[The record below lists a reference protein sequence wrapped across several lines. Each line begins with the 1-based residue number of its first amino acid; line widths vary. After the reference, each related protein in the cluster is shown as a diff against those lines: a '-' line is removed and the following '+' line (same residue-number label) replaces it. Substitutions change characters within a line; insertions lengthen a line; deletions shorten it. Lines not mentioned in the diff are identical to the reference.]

1 MFLKYINKYFLKR
14 ILKNTFAFQIN
25 KKTMKN
31 FNIKPAVVKI
41 SIICLSFVF
50 LSWGIFGHEHI
61 NNAAVMALPKPL
73 QTFFYNHIDFITQ
86 ESTVPDLRKYTL
98 KDKDENP
105 RHYIDVENFGSFD
118 SIPHQFDV
126 AKKKYDEKFLAS
138 NGILPWYIQDVM
150 TKLTKA
156 FKDKR
161 KTEILFL
168 AADLGHYIGDANMP
182 LHTSANH
189 NGQLTNQKGIHA
201 LFESAIP
208 EMFGKNYNYHTAEA
222 QYVADINAAVWAM
235 IKDSHSFVEPLLLTD
250 RKLREMYTTDKLY
263 ETDINGAISK
273 NKFNDYIFSKEY
285 IANLHKDLNGMV
297 EKQIRKSI
305 VTTSNFWYTAWVNA
319 GKPNL
324 DDLDLDE
331 LTDRNAK
338 RLKQDLKLWEKG
350 KLFGLE
356 SEKDF

>member
-1 MFLKYINKYFLKR
+1 
-14 ILKNTFAFQIN
+14 
-25 KKTMKN
+25 MKN
-31 FNIKPAVVKI
+31 FKIKPTIAIFSVTCI
-41 SIICLSFVF
+41 AFF
-50 LSWGIFGHEHI
+50 TLSWGIFGHEHI

-98 KDKDENP
+98 KDKAENP

-118 SIPHQFDV
+118 SIPHSYDV
-126 AKKKYDEKFLAS
+126 AKKKYDDKFLSS

-189 NGQLTNQKGIHA
+189 NGQMTDQKGIHA

-208 EMFGKNYNYHTAEA
+208 EMFGKNYNYHTDQAE
-222 QYVADINAAVWAM
+222 YIVDIDMAIWAM
-235 IKDSHSFVEPLLLTD
+235 IKDSHSCVEPLLLTD
-250 RKLREMYTTDKLY
+250 RKLREKYTVDKLY
-263 ETDINGAISK
+263 EKDANGAVSK
-273 NKFNDYIFSKEY
+273 NKFNDLIFSKEY
-285 IANLHKDLNGMV
+285 TTSLHEALNGMV
-297 EKQIRKSI
+297 EKQLKKSI
-305 VTTSNFWYTAWVNA
+305 VATSNFWYTAWVNA

-324 DDLDLDE
+324 DDLDLKE
-331 LTDRNAK
+331 LTDRNSK

>member
-1 MFLKYINKYFLKR
+1 
-14 ILKNTFAFQIN
+14 
-25 KKTMKN
+25 MKN
-31 FNIKPAVVKI
+31 FKFKPTI
-41 SIICLSFVF
+41 IILTIICISFVT
-50 LSWGIFGHEHI
+50 LSWGIFTHDRI

-98 KDKDENP
+98 NDKAESP
-105 RHYIDVENFGSFD
+105 RHYIDIENFGSID
-118 SIPHQFDV
+118 SIPHQFV
-126 AKKKYDEKFLAS
+126 EAKKKYDEKFLTS

-208 EMFGKNYNYHTAEA
+208 EMFGKNYNYHTEQA
-222 QYVADINAAVWAM
+222 QYIANIEMATWAM
-235 IKDSHSFVEPLLLTD
+235 LRDSHSLVEPLLLID
-250 RKLREMYTTDKLY
+250 RKLREKYAYEKMYLLDG
-263 ETDINGAISK
+263 NGKISK
-273 NKFNDYIFSKEY
+273 NKFNDVIFSKEY
-285 IANLHKDLNGMV
+285 TENLHEALNGMV
-297 EKQIRKSI
+297 EKQIKKSI
-305 VTTSNFWYTAWVNA
+305 ITTSNFWYTAWVNA

-324 DDLDLDE
+324 DDLDLKE
-331 LTDRNAK
+331 QTDRNAK
-338 RLKQDLKLWEKG
+338 RLKQDMKLWKKG

-356 SEKDF
+356 CEKEF

>member
-1 MFLKYINKYFLKR
+1 MSTSK
-14 ILKNTFAFQIN
+14 
-25 KKTMKN
+25 
-31 FNIKPAVVKI
+31 IKPTIVTF
-41 SIICLSFVF
+41 SIICIAFVS

-61 NNAAVMALPKPL
+61 NNAAVMSLPKPL

-98 KDKDENP
+98 KDKSENP
-105 RHYIDVENFGSFD
+105 RHFIDMENFGSFD
-118 SIPHQFDV
+118 SIPHNFDD
-126 AKKKYDEKFLAS
+126 AKKKYDEKFLSS

-182 LHTSANH
+182 LHTSVNH
-189 NGQLTNQKGIHA
+189 DGQLTNQKGIHA
-201 LFESAIP
+201 LFESGIL
-208 EMFGKNYNYHTAEA
+208 EMFGKNYNYHTEES
-222 QYVADINAAVWAM
+222 QYIANIDLAIWTM
-235 IKDSHSFVEPLLLTD
+235 IQDSHSLVEPLLLTD
-250 RKLREMYTTDKLY
+250 RQLRKKYTVDKLY
-263 ETDINGAISK
+263 VTDGNGNISK
-273 NKFNDYIFSKEY
+273 NKFNDLIFSKDY
-285 IANLHKDLNGMV
+285 TTNLHEALNGMV

-305 VTTSNFWYTAWVNA
+305 IVTSNFWYTAWVNA

-324 DDLDLDE
+324 DDLDFKE
-331 LTDRNAK
+331 QTKRNAK
-338 RLKQDLKLWEKG
+338 RLKQDFKLWNNG